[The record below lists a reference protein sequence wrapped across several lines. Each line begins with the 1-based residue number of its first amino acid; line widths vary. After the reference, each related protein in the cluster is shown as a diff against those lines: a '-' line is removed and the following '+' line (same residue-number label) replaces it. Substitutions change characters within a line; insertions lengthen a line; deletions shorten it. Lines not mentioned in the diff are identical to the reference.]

1 MSCNK
6 ILRKNR
12 KLCKRLNLSQCFML
26 FQYTSDNVRKY
37 VKKERTFNTQFT
49 LILWTNS
56 LRISDD
62 ETVFVEV
69 STTKKKFR
77 LPFRRIKDSSL
88 FKQHDTYNIILLN
101 SQCLFLQS
109 FFQIQTK
116 DWALSCLFG
125 LYARGTNLCSRRN
138 STFLCSIY
146 YNLVIV
152 RRGFYYNGIWFLY
165 FIVLTHNRNASI
177 IMMITSINIR
187 FLISRLRC

>member
-1 MSCNK
+1 
-6 ILRKNR
+6 
-12 KLCKRLNLSQCFML
+12 ML
-26 FQYTSDNVRKY
+26 FQYSSDNVRKY
-37 VKKERTFNTQFT
+37 VKKDRTFKIQFT

-69 STTKKKFR
+69 STPKKKFR

-88 FKQHDTYNIILLN
+88 FKQHDTYDIILLN

-138 STFLCSIY
+138 KTFLCWRY
-146 YNLVIV
+146 YNLEIA
-152 RRGFYYNGIWFLY
+152 RQGLYYNGIF
-165 FIVLTHNRNASI
+165 NSI
-177 IMMITSINIR
+177 
-187 FLISRLRC
+187 LIIFYCADS

>member
-1 MSCNK
+1 MYVK
-6 ILRKNR
+6 IKNDAN
-12 KLCKRLNLSQCFML
+12 RLNLSQCFML
-26 FQYTSDNVRKY
+26 FQYSSDNVSKY
-37 VKKERTFNTQFT
+37 VEKDRTFNTQFT

-69 STTKKKFR
+69 STTEKKFR
-77 LPFRRIKDSSL
+77 LPFRRIKDSFL

-138 STFLCSIY
+138 NTFLCSM
-146 YNLVIV
+146 YNNLKIA
-152 RRGFYYNGIWFLY
+152 RRRLYYNGKWYNFYILLFRL
-165 FIVLTHNRNASI
+165 
-177 IMMITSINIR
+177 IR
-187 FLISRLRC
+187 EMQLLWW

>member
-1 MSCNK
+1 MWYLK
-6 ILRKNR
+6 IKYDA
-12 KLCKRLNLSQCFML
+12 KRLNLSQCFML
-26 FQYTSDNVRKY
+26 FEYSSDNVRKY
-37 VKKERTFNTQFT
+37 VKKDRTFNTQFT

-125 LYARGTNLCSRRN
+125 LYARGTNLCSKRN
-138 STFLCSIY
+138 NTFLCSIC
-146 YNLVIV
+146 YNSKIAGRWL
-152 RRGFYYNGIWFLY
+152 FYNGTSHI
-165 FIVLTHNRNASI
+165 SI
-177 IMMITSINIR
+177 QWYNFYILLFRLIR
-187 FLISRLRC
+187 EMQLLWRW

>member
-1 MSCNK
+1 MLNNNLYVK
-6 ILRKNR
+6 IKNDA
-12 KLCKRLNLSQCFML
+12 KRLNLSQCLML
-26 FQYTSDNVRKY
+26 FQYSSDNVRKY
-37 VKKERTFNTQFT
+37 VKKDRTFNTQFT

-69 STTKKKFR
+69 STTEKKFR

-138 STFLCSIY
+138 NTFLCSIC
-146 YNLVIV
+146 YNLKIA
-152 RRGFYYNGIWFLY
+152 RRGSYYNGRL
-165 FIVLTHNRNASI
+165 
-177 IMMITSINIR
+177 IR
-187 FLISRLRC
+187 YHYDL

>member
-1 MSCNK
+1 MYVK
-6 ILRKNR
+6 IKNDAN
-12 KLCKRLNLSQCFML
+12 RLNLSQCFML
-26 FQYTSDNVRKY
+26 FQYSSDNVSKY
-37 VKKERTFNTQFT
+37 VEKDRTFNTQFT

-69 STTKKKFR
+69 STTEKKFR
-77 LPFRRIKDSSL
+77 LPFRRIKDSSVCR
-88 FKQHDTYNIILLN
+88 QHDTYNIILLN

-138 STFLCSIY
+138 NTFLCSM
-146 YNLVIV
+146 YNNLKIA
-152 RRGFYYNGIWFLY
+152 RRRLYYNGKWYNFYILLFRL
-165 FIVLTHNRNASI
+165 
-177 IMMITSINIR
+177 IR
-187 FLISRLRC
+187 EMQLLWW

>member
-1 MSCNK
+1 MRRNG
-6 ILRKNR
+6 
-12 KLCKRLNLSQCFML
+12 KLCKKLNLSQCFML
-26 FQYTSDNVRKY
+26 FQYSSDNVRKY
-37 VKKERTFNTQFT
+37 VKKDRTFNTQFT

-138 STFLCSIY
+138 NTFLCSIC
-146 YNLVIV
+146 YNLEIFS
-152 RRGFYYNGIWFLY
+152 RWLYYNGWYFAHLY
-165 FIVLTHNRNASI
+165 SMV
-177 IMMITSINIR
+177 
-187 FLISRLRC
+187 

>member
-1 MSCNK
+1 
-6 ILRKNR
+6 
-12 KLCKRLNLSQCFML
+12 ML
-26 FQYTSDNVRKY
+26 FQYSSDNVRKY
-37 VKKERTFNTQFT
+37 VKKDRTFNIQFT

-138 STFLCSIY
+138 NTFLCSIY
-146 YNLVIV
+146 YNLEIA
-152 RRGFYYNGIWFLY
+152 RRGLYYTGISIQWYNFYILLFRL
-165 FIVLTHNRNASI
+165 
-177 IMMITSINIR
+177 IR
-187 FLISRLRC
+187 EMQLLWWW

>member
-1 MSCNK
+1 MLVIASYVE
-6 ILRKNR
+6 IKNDA
-12 KLCKRLNLSQCFML
+12 KRLNLSQCFML
-26 FQYTSDNVRKY
+26 FQNSSNNVRKY
-37 VKKERTFNTQFT
+37 VKKDRTFNTQFT

-138 STFLCSIY
+138 NTFLCSM
-146 YNLVIV
+146 YNNLKMA
-152 RRGFYYNGIWFLY
+152 RRGLYYNGIFNGM
-165 FIVLTHNRNASI
+165 ISI
-177 IMMITSINIR
+177 FYCSD
-187 FLISRLRC
+187 S

>member
-1 MSCNK
+1 M
-6 ILRKNR
+6 
-12 KLCKRLNLSQCFML
+12 
-26 FQYTSDNVRKY
+26 FQNSSDNVRKF
-37 VKKERTFNTQFT
+37 VRKDITFNIQFT

-77 LPFRRIKDSSL
+77 LPFRIKDSSV
-88 FKQHDTYNIILLN
+88 FRQHDTYNIILLN

-146 YNLVIV
+146 YNLEILSRWLYDNTFVYI
-152 RRGFYYNGIWFLY
+152 YSILYLLY
-165 FIVLTHNRNASI
+165 FIVQTHKRNVSI
-177 IMMITSINIR
+177 IMMITSINIQ
-187 FLISRLRC
+187 FLISGLRC